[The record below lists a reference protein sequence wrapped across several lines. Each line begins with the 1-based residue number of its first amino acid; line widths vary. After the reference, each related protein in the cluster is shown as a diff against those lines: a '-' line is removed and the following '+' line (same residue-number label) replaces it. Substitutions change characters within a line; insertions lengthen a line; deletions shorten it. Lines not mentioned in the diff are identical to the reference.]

1 MLEDGDLIKSKLKD
15 IVKKAE
21 IRNVRFAIPTFEE
34 RKEIRTIITEYI
46 RKKRRVIFGG
56 TAIEKWV
63 KKANQKESIYASEV
77 LGDIEFYSPR
87 PLEDMY
93 NICNILQRKK
103 FKNIVGR
110 EAIHPETYSIFVEN
124 TAFCDISYMTD
135 AIVRNNIPTTNFRGV
150 RYTNPEFLI
159 NDMYRVFSNPLHDY
173 PFRLEKVY
181 GRYLLLQKNYFNPMK
196 RPSECND
203 SNFDKEIDDLR
214 QFIFDKFVIG
224 NKDVILS
231 GTGAYDYYIQESK
244 YPKNKG
250 KPYKPED
257 FYDTVLIVDDIK
269 SEALKILKL
278 LGNREDVIVREY
290 TKFFQFFDRKLTVF
304 YQDHPI
310 ITFMGHNNICT
321 PYHTM
326 KHASKFFQ
334 IVSFDSLIQYINAMM
349 FRDKLNKDKYYCM
362 FYWLFQVRNH
372 YLSKNDLTGIEED
385 NLFSHF
391 IIDCKW
397 ITKSAIYLKMEKR
410 KKKYAEKK
418 GPISYEYRPENKV
431 ILKAPDKKYMNASG
445 NQIIQKGKL
454 YILEN
459 KFLPDNI
466 K

>member
-1 MLEDGDLIKSKLKD
+1 MLEDGDLIKSKLRD
-15 IVKKAE
+15 IVKRAE
-21 IRNVRFAIPTFEE
+21 IRNVRFAIPDFEE
-34 RKEIRTIITEYI
+34 RKKIRAIVIDYI
-46 RKKRRVIFGG
+46 KRRKRVIFGG

-63 KKANQKESIYASEV
+63 KKSNEKDSIYSSEV
-77 LGDIEFYSPR
+77 LGDIEFYSPQ
-87 PLEDMY
+87 PLQDMY
-93 NICNILQRKK
+93 NICNILHRNK

-135 AIVRNNIPTTNFRGV
+135 AIVRNNIPTTSFAGV

-181 GRYLLLQKNYFNPMK
+181 GRYLLLQKHYFNPMK
-196 RPSECND
+196 KPTECKV
-203 SNFDKEIDDLR
+203 SNFDKETDEIR
-214 QFIFDKFVIG
+214 QFVFDKFVVG

-231 GTGAYDYYIQESK
+231 GTGAYEYYIQQSE

-250 KPYKPED
+250 SPYKPED

-269 SEALKILKL
+269 PEALKILKL
-278 LGNREDVIVREY
+278 LNNKDDITIREY
-290 TKFFQFFDRKLTVF
+290 TKFFQFFDRKLTIF
-304 YQDHPI
+304 YKEKPV
-310 ITFMGHNNICT
+310 ITLMKHNNICT

-326 KHASKFFQ
+326 EHGSKFFQ
-334 IVSFDSLIQYINAMM
+334 IASFDSLVQYTNAMM
-349 FRDKLNKDKYYCM
+349 FRDKLNRDSYYCM
-362 FYWLFQVRNH
+362 FYWLFQVRNY
-372 YLSKNDLTGIEED
+372 YLSKNKLTGVEED

-397 ITKSAIYLKMEKR
+397 ITKSAIYLRMEQRKR
-410 KKKYAEKK
+410 RFNEKK
-418 GPISYEYRPENKV
+418 GRAVYEYRPENKV
-431 ILKAPDKKYMNASG
+431 VKDPPDKRYINASG
-445 NQIIQKGKL
+445 NQIIQKNKL
-454 YILEN
+454 YINEN